1 MPPFRAHLREILCAT
16 LDVTFGRCWAEAE
29 RGGAEAA
36 RALVGIPHRGL
47 LQGLRRDIE
56 LEPVR
61 LGQPGHVEK
70 GERLAAG
77 IVQPADE
84 DRILRNHDAALA
96 QRCADTRIIQH
107 LRDGA
112 RIRAADS
119 ATARAAI
126 VRGFVRVVHAGGAV
140 AEHDHEPRESLRQP
154 DVAKQPLRDCDH
166 LIRQE
171 TMPVFLGSR
180 LWFLAFDHQLRRGRG
195 RDEAAEKAA
204 EPRREPRE
212 NHARHQRDR
221 RKQPECRREKRA
233 ADRAPAPAMKALQRH
248 ADPPPRTASP
258 LVFRLQFFIHR
269 LRHPML
275 RLHHDRAQRDEVRRR
290 RPAVIHGH
298 AEETRGAKRL
308 GGRRGLLDVTPD

>member
-1 MPPFRAHLREILCAT
+1 M
-16 LDVTFGRCWAEAE
+16 
-29 RGGAEAA
+29 
-36 RALVGIPHRGL
+36 
-47 LQGLRRDIE
+47 QGLRRDIE

-61 LGQPGHVEK
+61 LRQPAHVEK
-70 GERLAAG
+70 GECLAARV
-77 IVQPADE
+77 VQPADE

-96 QRCADTRIIQH
+96 QRCADTRIVQH

-140 AEHDHEPRESLRQP
+140 AEHDHEPRESFRQP
-154 DVAKQPLRDCDH
+154 DVAKQPFRDGDH

-171 TMPVFLGSR
+171 TMPIFLWPRFG
-180 LWFLAFDHQLRRGRG
+180 FLALDQQLRRRRG
-195 RDEAAEKAA
+195 RDEAAEEPA
-204 EPRREPRE
+204 ESRREPRK

-221 RKQPECRREKRA
+221 REQPERRGEKRA
-233 ADRAPAPAMKALQRH
+233 ADHTPAAAVKALQRH
-248 ADPPPRTASP
+248 AEPPPRTASP

-269 LRHPML
+269 LRDPVL
-275 RLHHDRAQRDEVRRR
+275 RLHHDRAQRDEIRRR
-290 RPAVIHGH
+290 RSAVIHGH

-308 GGRRGLLDVTPD
+308 GGRCGLLDMTPDRFLPFIDAEDRLE